1 MASKPSKSY
10 VFTINNY
17 TEECVAAVK
26 AVPCVRIICGKEVG
40 ECGTPHLQGAI
51 VFAKAMRMKAASQIL
66 GGRAS
71 MKVMKGR
78 WADQTYCAKDGDLLR
93 MEDNSQQGARTDL
106 ARCKR
111 LIDEGAD
118 ELTLCEQEFGTMSRH
133 SAFLMRYRDLKRRKT
148 VFRKEMTQMKWYWGK
163 TGVGKSHK
171 VYENYDPATTYV
183 LEVADNGWWDGYDG
197 EPIVIINE
205 FRGQI
210 EYAQLLDLTDKW
222 PKKVK
227 RRNQEPTPFM
237 AKEIRITSCMP
248 PEDVYHR
255 QVEKKDSI
263 DQLLRRCEVIHLTK

>member
-1 MASKPSKSY
+1 

-17 TEECVAAVK
+17 TDECVAAVK
-26 AVPCVRIICGKEVG
+26 AVPCMRIICGKEVG
-40 ECGTPHLQGAI
+40 ESGTPHLQGAI

-71 MKVMKGR
+71 MQVMMGR
-78 WADQTYCAKDGDLLR
+78 WADQTYCAKDGELIR

-111 LIDEGAD
+111 RIDEGAD
-118 ELTLCEQEFGTMSRH
+118 ELTLCEEEFGTMSKH
-133 SAFLMRYRDLKRRKT
+133 HAFLMRYRDLKRRKT
-148 VFRKEMTQMKWYWGK
+148 VFRKEMTQMKWYWGS

-171 VYENYDPATTYV
+171 VYENYDPANTYI

-197 EPIVIINE
+197 EPIVILNE

-210 EYAQLLDLTDKW
+210 PYAQLLDLTDKW

-237 AKEIRITSCMP
+237 AKEIRITSSMP
-248 PEDVYHR
+248 PEEVYPR